1 MNIKSVCLGPVS
13 ANCYVFC
20 GENGEGAVV
29 DPGDY
34 NFQLEKVI
42 EECGIKTLKYIICT
56 HSHFDHVSGVGRL
69 KEKHPDAQVVVGTED
84 APALSDAVLSAAAD
98 FGLPFYPCYADKTV
112 VDGDFL
118 SVAEYTFSVVAAP
131 GHTKGGIILY
141 CEKEKIAFTGDTV
154 FKGSVGRTDLFG
166 GNHAQLMESIK
177 KIKKF
182 APDTVLLCGHGES
195 TTVAREMMYNFYLL

>member
-20 GENGEGAVV
+20 SENGEGAVV

-34 NFQLEKVI
+34 NFQLERVI
-42 EECGIKTLKYIICT
+42 TECGIKTLKYIICT

-69 KEKHPDAQVVVGTED
+69 KEKYPDAQVVVGAED
-84 APALSDAVLSAAAD
+84 APALGDAFLSAAAD
-98 FGLPFYPCYADKTV
+98 FGLPFYPCYADKAV
-112 VDGDFL
+112 ADGDSLNIGDLKFN
-118 SVAEYTFSVVAAP
+118 VIATP

-141 CEKEKIAFTGDTV
+141 CEEGKIAFTGDTL

-177 KIKKF
+177 KIKKL

>member
-13 ANCYVFC
+13 ANCYAFC

-34 NFQLEKVI
+34 NFQLERVI
-42 EECGIKTLKYIICT
+42 AECGIKTLKYIICT

-69 KEKHPDAQVVVGTED
+69 KEKYPDAQVVVGAED
-84 APALSDAVLSAAAD
+84 APALGDAVLSAAAD
-98 FGLPFYPCYADKTV
+98 FGLPFYPCYADKAV
-112 VDGDFL
+112 VDGDSLNVGDLKFN
-118 SVAEYTFSVVAAP
+118 VIATP

-141 CEKEKIAFTGDTV
+141 CEEEKIAFTGDTL

-177 KIKKF
+177 KIKKL